1 MPSVV
6 LVYPGIFLK
15 EIVSRV
21 YFVMEAVPKASPTLI
36 CQPCCA
42 WERQD
47 WSRVSERGQWV
58 SVCLLGTTDATYS
71 LSCLHACALGKTPAV
86 TLGCF
91 STLFRLVFS

>member
-21 YFVMEAVPKASPTLI
+21 YVVMEAVPKASPTLI

-47 WSRVSERGQWV
+47 
-58 SVCLLGTTDATYS
+58 
-71 LSCLHACALGKTPAV
+71 
-86 TLGCF
+86 
-91 STLFRLVFS
+91 